1 MTAKKEY
8 YKQNEKKIITS
19 LAKRHMV
26 GYYCE
31 SKEEALKK
39 ALEIMNKG
47 ATISWGGSQTL
58 REIGILKELKNH
70 NYILLDRETAKSQEE
85 LEKIYHQSFSADY
98 YLMSTNAITIN
109 GKLINMDGRGNRIA
123 ALIYGPKNV
132 IVFAGMN
139 KVVPNVEAGIERIKA
154 LAAPMNAIRLQT
166 KTPCNI
172 SGYCQD
178 CNSTNSICSN
188 LLITRLSK
196 TPNRIK
202 VILIGEELGY

>member
-1 MTAKKEY
+1 MTPRKEY
-8 YKQNEKKIITS
+8 YKQNAKKILIA

-31 SKEEALKK
+31 TKEIALKK
-39 ALEIMNKG
+39 AFEIMQEG
-47 ATISWGGSQTL
+47 STVAWGGSQTL
-58 REIGILKELKNH
+58 KEIGILEELKKH
-70 NYILLDRETAKSQEE
+70 NYTLLDRDSAKSPEE
-85 LEKIYHQSFSADY
+85 LEKIYHDTFCADY
-98 YLMSTNAITIN
+98 YLMSTNAITLD

-123 ALIYGPKNV
+123 ALIFGPKNI

-139 KVVPNVEAGIERIKA
+139 KVVPNEEAGIERIKS

-166 KTPCNI
+166 KTPCTAT
-172 SGYCQD
+172 GHCQN
-178 CNSTNSICSN
+178 CSSPSSICSN

-202 VILIGEELGY
+202 IILIGEELGF